1 MYRRISS
8 VRLVYL
14 ALFLWGS
21 FTLPVFTQG
30 EQNPL
35 QGKIICLDP
44 GHGGTADTDQYRV
57 GPNGEREEWINLR
70 VGLALRALLKREG
83 ATVVMTRTEDTE
95 VTLSER
101 ARIAVEQQADVFVS
115 IHHNAT
121 ADSSVNF
128 PIIYFHGNASENQ
141 AGVMLGEL
149 LIERLSEKLYDNKVP
164 ASLVSDHV
172 IFPERGA
179 SVLRGTYGIP
189 AVLAEAS
196 FFTNPE
202 EEQRLKSPD
211 YNLREAQAYME
222 ALQSFF
228 SRKIPPV
235 YNTGSRANVKPFE
248 VLQEAD
254 RMKPVARKWKLNFSE
269 GLQRYRKGD
278 TPSLQKA
285 LELFT
290 VSARSFPDSWLARQ
304 AHRYRTDI
312 FETLGKFD
320 KQRETETRVG
330 EYYIPLEQN
339 EVFLNAFEEE
349 TIGRR

>member
-1 MYRRISS
+1 MTLS
-8 VRLVYL
+8 VRLFYL
-14 ALFLWGS
+14 VFAIWGS
-21 FTLPVFTQG
+21 FTFSGLAQETQS
-30 EQNPL
+30 PL

-57 GPNGEREEWINLR
+57 GPKGEREEWINLR
-70 VGLALRALLKREG
+70 VGLALRELLERDG

-101 ARIAVEQQADVFVS
+101 SQKAVEQQADVFVS

-121 ADSSVNF
+121 ADTSVNF

-149 LIERLSEKLYDNKVP
+149 LIESLSEYLYDHQNP

-172 IFPERGA
+172 IFPGSGA

-202 EEQRLKSPD
+202 EEQRLKNRD
-211 YNLREAQAYME
+211 YNLREAQAYRE
-222 ALQSFF
+222 ALELFF
-228 SRKIPPV
+228 SREIPPV
-235 YNTGSRANVKPFE
+235 YDTGSRANVKPFE

-254 RMKPVARKWKLNFSE
+254 RMKPVARKWKSNVRK
-269 GLQRYRKGD
+269 GLQYYREGD
-278 TPSLQKA
+278 TSSLKKA

-290 VSARSFPDSWLARQ
+290 VSARSFPDSWMARQ
-304 AHRYRTDI
+304 AHRYRAKI
-312 FETLGKFD
+312 FEALGAFD
-320 KQRETETRVG
+320 KQRETETRVD
-330 EYYIPLEQN
+330 EYYIRLQQN
-339 EVFLNAFEEE
+339 EVFLNALEKE
-349 TIGRR
+349 TTGKR